1 MTQIQEN
8 ELSIADF
15 AAKFINNTN
24 KHIFLTGKAGSG
36 KTTFLKSVIKSTYK
50 NAAIV
55 APTGIAAIN
64 AGGVT
69 IHSMFQIPPSA
80 FVPELENDAGGQQ
93 LRISSFK
100 GLLEK
105 HRMVGNRRSVLQ
117 NLELL
122 IIDEVS
128 MLRAD
133 LLDAIDHVLKSVRRK
148 PFEPFGGVQ
157 VLFIGDLLQLPPVV
171 KEEEWNFLK
180 RFYSSIYFFDALVFR
195 ENVNKPIYL
204 ELDKIYRQ
212 QDQDF
217 ISLLNNFRTNSVNE
231 DDIKLLNNYYKPD
244 FKSSKKEKYIYLS
257 THNYQAD
264 KINQESLHELKE
276 KSFFFDAEV
285 KDDFAEYLFPVEQRM
300 ELKKG
305 AQVMFVKNDAEF
317 PKRYYNGKIATIS
330 NIDNDSI
337 EVLFEDN
344 NEPMILDKFT
354 WENITYKL
362 NETTNEIEERVI
374 GTFTQFPVKL
384 AWAITV
390 HKSQGLTFEKA
401 ILDLGNAFAPGQV
414 YVALSRLTSLKGLVL
429 TSKINY
435 SRLANDEKVLSYSD
449 NKINRDVLF
458 EILEN
463 EQFVYLQ
470 NYLIDC
476 FDFKELNIQ
485 FQKHLETYSD
495 TGKKS
500 VKNMNF
506 DFAVALKDKIA
517 ELKETGDK
525 FLAWIYNNFLNRIEL
540 AGKLNLK
547 VSGAKNYFEP
557 KIKQISELILKKIE
571 DLDSEKRTKE
581 YLEELY
587 KLENL
592 CFRKIQ
598 KIQKTKILV
607 DSAFSPISS
616 KVDLIEITTVNNER
630 TNLIKDLSWPE
641 MESNFNKSNF
651 VKSKKEKAVK
661 KEKIDTKKA
670 SYDLYLKSKS
680 IEEIASE
687 RSLAV
692 GTISKHLSHYVG
704 LGLIPLNKFVKK
716 DISNKIIKL
725 LKTDDHILS
734 KEIIEKFNGKIGYA
748 EVNFVR
754 AYFDNCNKEEI

>member
-1 MTQIQEN
+1 MTPTQGN

-15 AAKFINNTN
+15 ASKFINNTN

-69 IHSMFQIPPSA
+69 IHSFFQIPPSA
-80 FVPELENDAGGQQ
+80 FVPQKENDNNPQ

-100 GLLEK
+100 ELLEK

-122 IIDEVS
+122 IVDEVS

-133 LLDAIDHVLKSVRRK
+133 LLDAIDHILKSVRRR
-148 PFEPFGGVQ
+148 PLEPFGGVQ

-171 KEEEWNFLK
+171 KDDEWSFLK
-180 RFYSSIYFFDALVFR
+180 RYYSSIYFFDALVFK
-195 ENVNKPIYL
+195 ENSSKPIYL

-212 QDQDF
+212 HDQEF
-217 ISLLNNFRTNSVNE
+217 ISLLNNFRTNNISE
-231 DDIKLLNNYYKPD
+231 ADIKLLNNHYKPD
-244 FKSSKKEKYIYLS
+244 FKSTKNNKYIYLS

-264 KINQESLHELKE
+264 KINQESLNELKE

-285 KDDFAEYLFPVEQRM
+285 KDDFADYLFPVEPRM

-305 AQVMFVKNDAEF
+305 AQVMFVKNDPDF
-317 PKRYYNGKIATIS
+317 PKRYFNGKIATIS
-330 NIDNDSI
+330 NIEKDSI
-337 EVLFEDN
+337 EVMFEES
-344 NEPMILDKFT
+344 NEPMQLDKFT
-354 WENITYKL
+354 WENITYKH
-362 NETTNEIEERVI
+362 NDTTNEIEENVV
-374 GTFTQFPVKL
+374 GTFTQYPIKL

-435 SRLANDEKVLSYSD
+435 TRLANDEKVLSYAD
-449 NKINRDVLF
+449 NKINKQALV

-463 EQFVYLQ
+463 EQFVYIQ
-470 NYLIDC
+470 NYLLEC

-485 FQKHLETYSD
+485 FQRHLETYSD

-500 VKNMNF
+500 VKNLNF
-506 DFAVALKDKIA
+506 DFAVSLKDKISS
-517 ELKETGDK
+517 LKETSDK
-525 FLAWIYNNFLNRIEL
+525 FLSWIYNNFLNRIEL
-540 AGKLNLK
+540 ADKLSAK
-547 VSGAKNYFEP
+547 VIGAKNFFEP
-557 KIKQISELILKKIE
+557 KFKELSDLLQKKIAE
-571 DLDSEKRTKE
+571 LDNEKRTKE

-587 KLENL
+587 KLDTL

-598 KIQKTKILV
+598 KIQKSKILV
-607 DSAFSPISS
+607 ESAFSPIEI
-616 KVDLIEITTVNNER
+616 KVNLEEIKIVNAER
-630 TNLIKDLSWPE
+630 TNQLKDTNYSEPE
-641 MESNFNKSNF
+641 TNAKNFKYSKS
-651 VKSKKEKAVK
+651 SKEKAPK
-661 KEKIDTKKA
+661 KEKIDTKKV
-670 SYDLYLKSKS
+670 SYELYLKKKS
-680 IEEIASE
+680 IEEIAAE
-687 RSLAV
+687 RNLAV
-692 GTISKHLSHYVG
+692 GTISNHLSHYVG

-725 LKTDDHILS
+725 LKSDSNILS
-734 KEIIEKFNGKIGYA
+734 KEIIEKFGGKIGYT

-754 AYFDNCNKEEI
+754 AYFDNCNKEVV

>member
-1 MTQIQEN
+1 MTQTQGN

-15 AAKFINNTN
+15 ASKFINNTN

-36 KTTFLKSVIKSTYK
+36 KTTFLKTVIKSTYK

-69 IHSMFQIPPSA
+69 IHSFFQIPPSA
-80 FVPELENDAGGQQ
+80 FVPQKENESNPQ

-100 GLLEK
+100 ELLEK

-133 LLDAIDHVLKSVRRK
+133 LLDAIDHILKSVRRK
-148 PFEPFGGVQ
+148 PLEAFGGVQ

-171 KEEEWNFLK
+171 KDDEWSFLK
-180 RFYSSIYFFDALVFR
+180 RFYSSIYFFDALVFK
-195 ENVNKPIYL
+195 ENSSKPIYL

-212 QDQDF
+212 HDQEF
-217 ISLLNNFRTNSVNE
+217 ISLLNNFRTNNINE
-231 DDIKLLNNYYKPD
+231 DDIKLLNDHYKPD
-244 FKSSKKEKYIYLS
+244 FKSTKNNKYIYLS

-264 KINQESLHELKE
+264 KINQESLDELRE

-285 KDDFAEYLFPVEQRM
+285 KDDFADYLFPVEPRM

-305 AQVMFVKNDAEF
+305 AQVMFVKNDPDF
-317 PKRYYNGKIATIS
+317 PKRYFNGKIATIS
-330 NIDNDSI
+330 KIEKDSI
-337 EVLFEDN
+337 EVMFEES
-344 NEPMILDKFT
+344 NEPMQLDKFT
-354 WENITYKL
+354 WENITYKH
-362 NETTNEIEERVI
+362 NDTTNEIEENVV
-374 GTFTQFPVKL
+374 GTFTQYPIKL

-414 YVALSRLTSLKGLVL
+414 YVALSRLTTLKGLVL

-435 SRLANDEKVLSYSD
+435 TRLANDEKVLSYAD
-449 NKINRDVLF
+449 NKINKQALV

-463 EQFVYLQ
+463 EQFVYIQ
-470 NYLIDC
+470 NYLLEC

-485 FQKHLETYSD
+485 FQRHLETYSD

-500 VKNMNF
+500 VKNLNF
-506 DFAVALKDKIA
+506 DFAVALKDKISTI
-517 ELKETGDK
+517 KETSDK
-525 FLAWIYNNFLNRIEL
+525 FLSWINNNFLNRIEL
-540 AGKLNLK
+540 ADKLSTK
-547 VSGAKNYFEP
+547 VIGAKNFFEP
-557 KIKQISELILKKIE
+557 KFKELSDVLQKKISEL
-571 DLDSEKRTKE
+571 DNEKRTKE

-587 KLENL
+587 KLDTL

-598 KIQKTKILV
+598 KIQKSKILV
-607 DSAFSPISS
+607 ESAFNP
-616 KVDLIEITTVNNER
+616 IEIKVNLEEIKTVNAER
-630 TNLIKDLSWPE
+630 TNQLKDANYSELE
-641 MESNFNKSNF
+641 TNAKNFKYSKS
-651 VKSKKEKAVK
+651 SKEKAPK
-661 KEKIDTKKA
+661 KEKIDTKKV
-670 SYDLYLKSKS
+670 SYELFLKKKS
-680 IEEIASE
+680 IEEIAAE
-687 RSLAV
+687 RNLAV
-692 GTISKHLSHYVG
+692 GTISNHLSHYVG

-725 LKTDDHILS
+725 LKSDTQLLS

-754 AYFDNCNKEEI
+754 AYFDNCNKEVV

>member
-1 MTQIQEN
+1 MTQTQGN

-15 AAKFINNTN
+15 ASKFINNTN

-36 KTTFLKSVIKSTYK
+36 KTTFLKTVIKSTYK

-69 IHSMFQIPPSA
+69 IHSFFQIPPSA
-80 FVPELENDAGGQQ
+80 FVPHKENESNPQ

-100 GLLEK
+100 ELLEK

-133 LLDAIDHVLKSVRRK
+133 LLDAIDHILKSVRRK
-148 PFEPFGGVQ
+148 PLEAFGGVQ

-171 KEEEWNFLK
+171 KDDEWSFLK
-180 RFYSSIYFFDALVFR
+180 RFYSSIYFFDALVFK
-195 ENVNKPIYL
+195 ENSSKPIYL

-212 QDQDF
+212 HDQEF
-217 ISLLNNFRTNSVNE
+217 ISLLNNFRTNNINE
-231 DDIKLLNNYYKPD
+231 DDIKLLNDHYKPD
-244 FKSSKKEKYIYLS
+244 FKSTKNNKYIYLS

-264 KINQESLHELKE
+264 KINQESLSELKE

-285 KDDFAEYLFPVEQRM
+285 KDDFADYLFPVEPKM

-305 AQVMFVKNDAEF
+305 AQVMFVKNDPDF
-317 PKRYYNGKIATIS
+317 PKRYFNGKIATIS
-330 NIDNDSI
+330 NIEKDSI
-337 EVLFEDN
+337 EVMFEES
-344 NEPMILDKFT
+344 NEPMQLDKFT
-354 WENITYKL
+354 WENITYKH
-362 NETTNEIEERVI
+362 NDTTNEIEENVV
-374 GTFTQFPVKL
+374 GTFTQYPIKL

-435 SRLANDEKVLSYSD
+435 TRLANDEKVLNYAD
-449 NKINRDVLF
+449 NKINKQDLV

-463 EQFVYLQ
+463 EQFVYIQ
-470 NYLIDC
+470 NYLLEC

-485 FQKHLETYSD
+485 FQRHLETYSD

-500 VKNMNF
+500 VKNLNF
-506 DFAVALKDKIA
+506 DFAVSLKDKIST
-517 ELKETGDK
+517 LKETSDK
-525 FLAWIYNNFLNRIEL
+525 FLSWINNNFLNRIEL
-540 AGKLNLK
+540 ADKLSTK
-547 VSGAKNYFEP
+547 VIGAKNFFEP
-557 KIKQISELILKKIE
+557 KFKELSDVLQKKIAE
-571 DLDSEKRTKE
+571 LDNEKRTKE

-587 KLENL
+587 KLDTL

-598 KIQKTKILV
+598 KIQKSKILV
-607 DSAFSPISS
+607 ESAFNP
-616 KVDLIEITTVNNER
+616 IEIKVNLEEIKIVNAER
-630 TNLIKDLSWPE
+630 TNQLKDANYSEPDTN
-641 MESNFNKSNF
+641 SKNFKYSKSP
-651 VKSKKEKAVK
+651 KEKAPK
-661 KEKIDTKKA
+661 KEKIDTKKV
-670 SYDLYLKSKS
+670 SYELYLKKKS
-680 IEEIASE
+680 IEEIAAE
-687 RSLAV
+687 RNLAV
-692 GTISKHLSHYVG
+692 GTISNHLSHYVG

-725 LKTDDHILS
+725 LKSDTQLLS

-754 AYFDNCNKEEI
+754 AYFDNCNKEVV

>member
-1 MTQIQEN
+1 MTPTQGN

-15 AAKFINNTN
+15 ASKFINNTN

-36 KTTFLKSVIKSTYK
+36 KTTFLKTVIKNTYK

-69 IHSMFQIPPSA
+69 IHSFFQIPPSA
-80 FVPELENDAGGQQ
+80 FVPQKENENNPQ

-100 GLLEK
+100 ELLEK

-133 LLDAIDHVLKSVRRK
+133 LLDAIDHILKSVRRK
-148 PFEPFGGVQ
+148 PLEAFGGVQ

-171 KEEEWNFLK
+171 KDDEWSFLK
-180 RFYSSIYFFDALVFR
+180 SFYSSIYFFDALVFK
-195 ENVNKPIYL
+195 ENSSKPIYL

-212 QDQDF
+212 HDQEF
-217 ISLLNNFRTNSVNE
+217 ISLLNNFRTNNINE
-231 DDIKLLNNYYKPD
+231 SDIKLLNNHYKPD
-244 FKSSKKEKYIYLS
+244 FKSTKNNKYIYLS

-264 KINQESLHELKE
+264 KINQESLNELKE

-285 KDDFAEYLFPVEQRM
+285 KDDFADYLFPVEPKM

-305 AQVMFVKNDAEF
+305 AQVMFVKNDPDF
-317 PKRYYNGKIATIS
+317 PKRYFNGKIATIS
-330 NIDNDSI
+330 NIEKDSI
-337 EVLFEDN
+337 EVMFEES
-344 NEPMILDKFT
+344 NEPMQLDKFT
-354 WENITYKL
+354 WENITYKH
-362 NETTNEIEERVI
+362 NDTTNEIEENVV
-374 GTFTQFPVKL
+374 GTFTQYPIKL

-435 SRLANDEKVLSYSD
+435 TRLANDEKVLSYAD
-449 NKINRDVLF
+449 NKINKQALV

-463 EQFVYLQ
+463 EQFVYIQ
-470 NYLIDC
+470 NYLLEC

-485 FQKHLETYSD
+485 FQRHLETYSD

-500 VKNMNF
+500 VKNLNF
-506 DFAVALKDKIA
+506 DFAVSLKDKIST
-517 ELKETGDK
+517 LKETSDK
-525 FLAWIYNNFLNRIEL
+525 FLSWINNNFLNRIEL
-540 AGKLNLK
+540 ADKLSAK
-547 VSGAKNYFEP
+547 VIGAKNFFEP
-557 KIKQISELILKKIE
+557 KFKELSDLLQKKIAE
-571 DLDSEKRTKE
+571 LDNEKRTKE

-587 KLENL
+587 KLDTL

-598 KIQKTKILV
+598 KIQKSKILV
-607 DSAFSPISS
+607 ESAFSPLEI
-616 KVDLIEITTVNNER
+616 KVNLEEIKVVNAER
-630 TNLIKDLSWPE
+630 TNQLKDANYSELE
-641 MESNFNKSNF
+641 TNARNFKY
-651 VKSKKEKAVK
+651 SKASKEKAPK
-661 KEKIDTKKA
+661 KEKIDTKKV
-670 SYDLYLKSKS
+670 SYELYLKKKS
-680 IEEIASE
+680 IEEIAAE
-687 RSLAV
+687 RNLAV
-692 GTISKHLSHYVG
+692 GTISNHLSHYVG

-725 LKTDDHILS
+725 LKSDTKILS
-734 KEIIEKFNGKIGYA
+734 KEIIEKFGGKIGYT

-754 AYFDNCNKEEI
+754 AYFDNCNKEVV

>member
-1 MTQIQEN
+1 MTQTQGN

-15 AAKFINNTN
+15 ASKFINNTN

-36 KTTFLKSVIKSTYK
+36 KTTFLKTVIKSTYK

-69 IHSMFQIPPSA
+69 IHSFFQIPPSA
-80 FVPELENDAGGQQ
+80 FVPHKENESNPQ

-100 GLLEK
+100 ELLEK

-133 LLDAIDHVLKSVRRK
+133 LLDAIDNILKSVRRK
-148 PFEPFGGVQ
+148 PLEAFGGVQ

-171 KEEEWNFLK
+171 KDDEWSFLK
-180 RFYSSIYFFDALVFR
+180 RFYSSIYFFDALVFK
-195 ENVNKPIYL
+195 ENSSKPIYL

-212 QDQDF
+212 HDQEF
-217 ISLLNNFRTNSVNE
+217 ISLLNNFRTNNINE
-231 DDIKLLNNYYKPD
+231 DDIKLLNDHYKPD
-244 FKSSKKEKYIYLS
+244 FKSTKNNKYIYLS

-264 KINQESLHELKE
+264 KINQESLSELKE

-285 KDDFAEYLFPVEQRM
+285 KDDFADYLFPVEPKM

-305 AQVMFVKNDAEF
+305 AQVMFVKNDPDF
-317 PKRYYNGKIATIS
+317 PKRYFNGKIATIS
-330 NIDNDSI
+330 NIEKDSI
-337 EVLFEDN
+337 EVMFEES
-344 NEPMILDKFT
+344 NEPMQLDKFT
-354 WENITYKL
+354 WENITYKH
-362 NETTNEIEERVI
+362 NDTTNEIEENVV
-374 GTFTQFPVKL
+374 GTFTQYPIKL

-435 SRLANDEKVLSYSD
+435 TRLANDEKVLNYAD
-449 NKINRDVLF
+449 NKINKQDLV

-463 EQFVYLQ
+463 EQFVYIQ
-470 NYLIDC
+470 NYLLEC

-485 FQKHLETYSD
+485 FQRHLETYSD

-500 VKNMNF
+500 VKNLNF
-506 DFAVALKDKIA
+506 DFAVSLKDKISS
-517 ELKETGDK
+517 LKETSDK
-525 FLAWIYNNFLNRIEL
+525 FLSWIYNNFLNRIEL
-540 AGKLNLK
+540 ADKLSTK
-547 VSGAKNYFEP
+547 VIGAKNFFEP
-557 KIKQISELILKKIE
+557 KFKELSDVLQKKIAE
-571 DLDSEKRTKE
+571 LDNEKRTKE

-587 KLENL
+587 KLDTL

-598 KIQKTKILV
+598 KIQKSKILV
-607 DSAFSPISS
+607 ESAFNP
-616 KVDLIEITTVNNER
+616 IEIKVNLEEIKIVNAER
-630 TNLIKDLSWPE
+630 TNQLKDAIYSELE
-641 MESNFNKSNF
+641 TNDKNFKYSKS
-651 VKSKKEKAVK
+651 SKEKAPK
-661 KEKIDTKKA
+661 KEKIDTKKV
-670 SYDLYLKSKS
+670 SYELYLKKKS
-680 IEEIASE
+680 IEEIAAE
-687 RSLAV
+687 RNLAV
-692 GTISKHLSHYVG
+692 GTISNHLSHYVG

-725 LKTDDHILS
+725 LKSDTQLLS

-754 AYFDNCNKEEI
+754 AYFDNCNKEVV

>member
-1 MTQIQEN
+1 MTQTQGN

-15 AAKFINNTN
+15 ASKFINNTN

-36 KTTFLKSVIKSTYK
+36 KTTFLKTVIKSTYK

-69 IHSMFQIPPSA
+69 IHSFFQIPPSA
-80 FVPELENDAGGQQ
+80 FVPQKENENNPQ

-100 GLLEK
+100 ELLEK

-133 LLDAIDHVLKSVRRK
+133 LLDAIDHILKSVRRK
-148 PFEPFGGVQ
+148 PLEAFGGVQ

-171 KEEEWNFLK
+171 KDDEWSFLK
-180 RFYSSIYFFDALVFR
+180 RFYSSIYFFDALVFK
-195 ENVNKPIYL
+195 ENSSKPIYL

-212 QDQDF
+212 HDQEF
-217 ISLLNNFRTNSVNE
+217 ISLLNNFRTNNINE
-231 DDIKLLNNYYKPD
+231 DDIKLLNDHYKPD
-244 FKSSKKEKYIYLS
+244 FKSTKNNKYIYLS

-264 KINQESLHELKE
+264 KINQESLDELRE

-285 KDDFAEYLFPVEQRM
+285 KDDFADYLFPVEPRM

-305 AQVMFVKNDAEF
+305 AQVMFVKNDPDF
-317 PKRYYNGKIATIS
+317 PKRYFNGKIATIS
-330 NIDNDSI
+330 KIEKDSI
-337 EVLFEDN
+337 EVMFEES
-344 NEPMILDKFT
+344 NEPMQLDKFT
-354 WENITYKL
+354 WENITYKH
-362 NETTNEIEERVI
+362 NDTTNEIEEKVV
-374 GTFTQFPVKL
+374 GTFTQYPIKL

-435 SRLANDEKVLSYSD
+435 TRLANDEKVLSYAD
-449 NKINRDVLF
+449 NKINKQALV

-463 EQFVYLQ
+463 EQFVYIQ
-470 NYLIDC
+470 NYLLEC

-485 FQKHLETYSD
+485 FQRHLETYSD

-500 VKNMNF
+500 VKNLNF
-506 DFAVALKDKIA
+506 DFAVSLKDKISR
-517 ELKETGDK
+517 LKETSDK
-525 FLAWIYNNFLNRIEL
+525 FLSWINNNFLNRIEL
-540 AGKLNLK
+540 ADKLSTK
-547 VSGAKNYFEP
+547 VIGAKNFFEP
-557 KIKQISELILKKIE
+557 KFKELSDVLQKKIAG
-571 DLDSEKRTKE
+571 LDNEKRTIE

-587 KLENL
+587 KLDTL

-598 KIQKTKILV
+598 KIQKSKILV
-607 DSAFSPISS
+607 ESAFNP
-616 KVDLIEITTVNNER
+616 IEIKVNLEEIKIVNAER
-630 TNLIKDLSWPE
+630 TNQLKDANYSEPDTN
-641 MESNFNKSNF
+641 SKSF
-651 VKSKKEKAVK
+651 KYSKSPKEKAPK
-661 KEKIDTKKA
+661 KEKIDTKKV
-670 SYDLYLKSKS
+670 SYELYLKKKS
-680 IEEIASE
+680 VEEIAAE
-687 RSLAV
+687 RNLAV
-692 GTISKHLSHYVG
+692 GTISNHLSHYVG

-725 LKTDDHILS
+725 LKSDTQLLS

-754 AYFDNCNKEEI
+754 AYFDNCNKEVV

>member
-1 MTQIQEN
+1 MTPTQGN

-15 AAKFINNTN
+15 ASKFINNTN

-69 IHSMFQIPPSA
+69 IHSFFQIPPSA
-80 FVPELENDAGGQQ
+80 FVPQKENDNNPQ

-100 GLLEK
+100 ELLEK

-122 IIDEVS
+122 IVDEVS

-133 LLDAIDHVLKSVRRK
+133 LLDAIDHILKSVRRK
-148 PFEPFGGVQ
+148 PFEAFGGVQ

-171 KEEEWNFLK
+171 KDDEWSFLK
-180 RFYSSIYFFDALVFR
+180 RYYSSIYFFDALVFK
-195 ENVNKPIYL
+195 ENSSKPIYL

-212 QDQDF
+212 HDQEF
-217 ISLLNNFRTNSVNE
+217 ISLLNNFRTNNISE
-231 DDIKLLNNYYKPD
+231 ADIKLLNNHYKPD
-244 FKSSKKEKYIYLS
+244 FKSTKNNKYIYLS

-264 KINQESLHELKE
+264 KINQESLNELKE

-285 KDDFAEYLFPVEQRM
+285 KDDFADYLFPVEPRM

-305 AQVMFVKNDAEF
+305 AQVMFVKNDPDF
-317 PKRYYNGKIATIS
+317 PKRYFNGKIATIS
-330 NIDNDSI
+330 NIEKDSI
-337 EVLFEDN
+337 EVMFEES
-344 NEPMILDKFT
+344 NEPMQLDKFT
-354 WENITYKL
+354 WENITYKH
-362 NETTNEIEERVI
+362 NDTTNEIEENVV
-374 GTFTQFPVKL
+374 GTFTQYPIKL

-435 SRLANDEKVLSYSD
+435 TRLANDEKVLSYAD
-449 NKINRDVLF
+449 NKINKQALV

-463 EQFVYLQ
+463 EQFVYIQ
-470 NYLIDC
+470 NYLLEC

-485 FQKHLETYSD
+485 FQRHLETYSD

-500 VKNMNF
+500 VKNLNF
-506 DFAVALKDKIA
+506 DFAVSLKDKISS
-517 ELKETGDK
+517 LKETSDK
-525 FLAWIYNNFLNRIEL
+525 FLSWIYNNFLNRIEL
-540 AGKLNLK
+540 ADKLSAK
-547 VSGAKNYFEP
+547 VIGAKNFFEP
-557 KIKQISELILKKIE
+557 KFKELSDLLQKKIAE
-571 DLDSEKRTKE
+571 LDNEKRTKE

-587 KLENL
+587 KLDTL

-598 KIQKTKILV
+598 KIQKSKILV
-607 DSAFSPISS
+607 ESAFSPIEI
-616 KVDLIEITTVNNER
+616 KVNLEEIKIVNAER
-630 TNLIKDLSWPE
+630 TNQLKDTNYSEPE
-641 MESNFNKSNF
+641 TNAKNFKYSKS
-651 VKSKKEKAVK
+651 SKEKPPK
-661 KEKIDTKKA
+661 KEKIDTKKV
-670 SYDLYLKSKS
+670 SYELYLKKKS
-680 IEEIASE
+680 IEEIAAE
-687 RSLAV
+687 RNLAV
-692 GTISKHLSHYVG
+692 GTISNHLSHYVG

-725 LKTDDHILS
+725 LKSDSNILS
-734 KEIIEKFNGKIGYA
+734 KEIIEKFGGKIGYT

-754 AYFDNCNKEEI
+754 AYFDNCNKEVV

>member
-1 MTQIQEN
+1 MTQTQGN

-15 AAKFINNTN
+15 ASKFINNTN

-36 KTTFLKSVIKSTYK
+36 KTTFLKTVIKSTYK

-69 IHSMFQIPPSA
+69 IHSFFQIPPSA
-80 FVPELENDAGGQQ
+80 FVPHKENESNPQ

-100 GLLEK
+100 ELLEK

-133 LLDAIDHVLKSVRRK
+133 LLDAIDHILKSVRRK
-148 PFEPFGGVQ
+148 PLEAFGGVQ

-171 KEEEWNFLK
+171 KDDEWSFLK
-180 RFYSSIYFFDALVFR
+180 RFYSSIYFFDALVFN
-195 ENVNKPIYL
+195 ENSSKPIYL

-212 QDQDF
+212 HDQEF
-217 ISLLNNFRTNSVNE
+217 ISLLNNFRTNNINE
-231 DDIKLLNNYYKPD
+231 DDIKLLNDHYKPD
-244 FKSSKKEKYIYLS
+244 FKSTKNNKYIYLS

-264 KINQESLHELKE
+264 KINQESLDELRE

-285 KDDFAEYLFPVEQRM
+285 KDDFADYLFPVEPRM

-305 AQVMFVKNDAEF
+305 AQVMFVKNDPDF
-317 PKRYYNGKIATIS
+317 PKRYFNGKIATIS
-330 NIDNDSI
+330 KIEKDSI
-337 EVLFEDN
+337 EVMFEES
-344 NEPMILDKFT
+344 NEPMQLDKFT
-354 WENITYKL
+354 WENITYKH
-362 NETTNEIEERVI
+362 NDTTNEIDENVV
-374 GTFTQFPVKL
+374 GTFTQYPIKL

-435 SRLANDEKVLSYSD
+435 TRLANDEKVLSYAD
-449 NKINRDVLF
+449 NKINKQALV

-463 EQFVYLQ
+463 EQFVYIQ
-470 NYLIDC
+470 NYLLEC

-485 FQKHLETYSD
+485 FQRHLETYSD

-500 VKNMNF
+500 VKNLNF
-506 DFAVALKDKIA
+506 DFAVSLKDKISI
-517 ELKETGDK
+517 LKETSDK
-525 FLAWIYNNFLNRIEL
+525 FLSWINNNFLNRIEL
-540 AGKLNLK
+540 ADKLSTK
-547 VSGAKNYFEP
+547 VIGAKNFFEP
-557 KIKQISELILKKIE
+557 KFKELSDVLQKKIAE
-571 DLDSEKRTKE
+571 LDSEKRTKE

-587 KLENL
+587 KLDTL

-598 KIQKTKILV
+598 KIQKSKILV
-607 DSAFSPISS
+607 ESAFNP
-616 KVDLIEITTVNNER
+616 IEIKVNLEEIKTVNAER
-630 TNLIKDLSWPE
+630 ANQLKDANYSEPDTNSK
-641 MESNFNKSNF
+641 NFKYSKSP
-651 VKSKKEKAVK
+651 KEKAPK
-661 KEKIDTKKA
+661 KEKIDTKKV
-670 SYDLYLKSKS
+670 SYELYLKKKS
-680 IEEIASE
+680 IEEIAAE
-687 RSLAV
+687 RNLAV
-692 GTISKHLSHYVG
+692 GTISNHLSHYVG

-725 LKTDDHILS
+725 LKSDTQLLS

-754 AYFDNCNKEEI
+754 AYFDNCNKEVV

>member
-1 MTQIQEN
+1 MTPTQGN

-15 AAKFINNTN
+15 ASKFINNTN

-55 APTGIAAIN
+55 APTGIAEIN

-69 IHSMFQIPPSA
+69 IHSFFQIPPSA
-80 FVPELENDAGGQQ
+80 FVPQKENDNNPQ

-100 GLLEK
+100 ELLEK

-122 IIDEVS
+122 IVDEVS

-133 LLDAIDHVLKSVRRK
+133 LLDAIDHILKSVRRK
-148 PFEPFGGVQ
+148 PFEAFGGVQ

-171 KEEEWNFLK
+171 KDDEWSFLK
-180 RFYSSIYFFDALVFR
+180 RYYSSIYFFDALVFK
-195 ENVNKPIYL
+195 ENSSKPIYL

-212 QDQDF
+212 HDQEF
-217 ISLLNNFRTNSVNE
+217 ISLLNNFRTNNISE
-231 DDIKLLNNYYKPD
+231 ADIKLLNNHYKPD
-244 FKSSKKEKYIYLS
+244 FKSTKNNKYIYLS

-264 KINQESLHELKE
+264 KINQESLNELKE

-285 KDDFAEYLFPVEQRM
+285 KDDFADYLFPVEPRM

-305 AQVMFVKNDAEF
+305 AQVMFVKNDPDF
-317 PKRYYNGKIATIS
+317 PKRYFNGKIATIS
-330 NIDNDSI
+330 NIEKDSI
-337 EVLFEDN
+337 EVMFEES
-344 NEPMILDKFT
+344 NEPMQLDKFT
-354 WENITYKL
+354 WENITYKH
-362 NETTNEIEERVI
+362 NDTTNEIEENVV
-374 GTFTQFPVKL
+374 GTFTQYPIKL

-435 SRLANDEKVLSYSD
+435 TRLANDEKVLSYAD
-449 NKINRDVLF
+449 NKINKQALV

-463 EQFVYLQ
+463 EQFVYIQ
-470 NYLIDC
+470 NYLLEC

-485 FQKHLETYSD
+485 FQRHLETYSD

-500 VKNMNF
+500 VKNLNF
-506 DFAVALKDKIA
+506 DFAVSLKDKISS
-517 ELKETGDK
+517 LKETSDK
-525 FLAWIYNNFLNRIEL
+525 FLSWIYNNFLNRIEL
-540 AGKLNLK
+540 ADKLSAK
-547 VSGAKNYFEP
+547 VIGAKNFFEP
-557 KIKQISELILKKIE
+557 KFKELSDLLQKKIAE
-571 DLDSEKRTKE
+571 LDNEKRTKE

-587 KLENL
+587 KLDTL

-598 KIQKTKILV
+598 KIQKSKILV
-607 DSAFSPISS
+607 ESAFSPIEI
-616 KVDLIEITTVNNER
+616 KVNLEEIKIVNAER
-630 TNLIKDLSWPE
+630 TNQLKDTNYSKPE
-641 MESNFNKSNF
+641 TNAKNFKYSKS
-651 VKSKKEKAVK
+651 SKEKAPK
-661 KEKIDTKKA
+661 KEKIDTKKV
-670 SYDLYLKSKS
+670 SYELYLKKKS
-680 IEEIASE
+680 IEEIAAE
-687 RSLAV
+687 RNLAV
-692 GTISKHLSHYVG
+692 GTISNHLSHYVG

-725 LKTDDHILS
+725 LKSDSNILS
-734 KEIIEKFNGKIGYA
+734 KEIIEKFGGKIGYT

-754 AYFDNCNKEEI
+754 AYFDNCNKEVV

>member
-1 MTQIQEN
+1 MTQTQGN

-15 AAKFINNTN
+15 ASKFINNTN

-36 KTTFLKSVIKSTYK
+36 KTTFLKTVIKSTYK

-69 IHSMFQIPPSA
+69 IHSFFQIPPSA
-80 FVPELENDAGGQQ
+80 FVPHKENESNPQ

-100 GLLEK
+100 ELLEK

-133 LLDAIDHVLKSVRRK
+133 LLDAIDHILKSVRRK
-148 PFEPFGGVQ
+148 PLEAFGGVQ

-171 KEEEWNFLK
+171 KDDEWSFLK
-180 RFYSSIYFFDALVFR
+180 RFYSSIYFFDALVFK
-195 ENVNKPIYL
+195 ENSSKPIYL

-212 QDQDF
+212 HDQEF
-217 ISLLNNFRTNSVNE
+217 ISLLNNFRTNNINE
-231 DDIKLLNNYYKPD
+231 DDIKLLNDHYKPD
-244 FKSSKKEKYIYLS
+244 FKSTKNNKYIYLS

-264 KINQESLHELKE
+264 KINQESLSELKE

-285 KDDFAEYLFPVEQRM
+285 KDDFADYLFPVEPKM

-305 AQVMFVKNDAEF
+305 AQVMFVKNDPDF
-317 PKRYYNGKIATIS
+317 PKRYFNGKIATIS
-330 NIDNDSI
+330 NIEKDSI
-337 EVLFEDN
+337 EVMFEES
-344 NEPMILDKFT
+344 NEPMQLDKFT
-354 WENITYKL
+354 WENITYKH
-362 NETTNEIEERVI
+362 NDTTNEIEENVV
-374 GTFTQFPVKL
+374 GTFTQYPIKL

-435 SRLANDEKVLSYSD
+435 TRLANDEKVLNYAD
-449 NKINRDVLF
+449 NKINKQDLV

-463 EQFVYLQ
+463 EQFVYIQ
-470 NYLIDC
+470 NYLLEC

-485 FQKHLETYSD
+485 FQRHLETYSD

-500 VKNMNF
+500 VKNLNF
-506 DFAVALKDKIA
+506 DFAVSLKDKISS
-517 ELKETGDK
+517 LKETSDK
-525 FLAWIYNNFLNRIEL
+525 FLSWIYNNFLNRIEL
-540 AGKLNLK
+540 ADKLSTK
-547 VSGAKNYFEP
+547 VIGAKNFFEP
-557 KIKQISELILKKIE
+557 KFKELSDVLQKKIAE
-571 DLDSEKRTKE
+571 LDNEKRTKE

-587 KLENL
+587 KLDTL

-598 KIQKTKILV
+598 KIQKSKILV
-607 DSAFSPISS
+607 ESAFNP
-616 KVDLIEITTVNNER
+616 IEIKVNLEEIKIVNAER
-630 TNLIKDLSWPE
+630 TNQLKDAIYSELE
-641 MESNFNKSNF
+641 TNDKNFKYSKS
-651 VKSKKEKAVK
+651 SKEKAPK
-661 KEKIDTKKA
+661 KEKIDTKKV
-670 SYDLYLKSKS
+670 SYELYLKKKS
-680 IEEIASE
+680 IKEIAAE
-687 RSLAV
+687 RNLAV
-692 GTISKHLSHYVG
+692 GTISNHLSHYVG

-725 LKTDDHILS
+725 LKSDTQLLS

-754 AYFDNCNKEEI
+754 AYFDNCNKEVV

>member
-1 MTQIQEN
+1 MTQTQGN

-15 AAKFINNTN
+15 ASKFINNTN

-36 KTTFLKSVIKSTYK
+36 KTTFLKTVIKSTYK

-69 IHSMFQIPPSA
+69 IHSFFQIPPSA
-80 FVPELENDAGGQQ
+80 FVPQKENNNNPQ

-100 GLLEK
+100 ELLEK

-133 LLDAIDHVLKSVRRK
+133 LLDAIDHILKSVRRK
-148 PFEPFGGVQ
+148 PLEAFGGVQ

-171 KEEEWNFLK
+171 KDDEWSFLK
-180 RFYSSIYFFDALVFR
+180 RFYSSIYFFDALVFK
-195 ENVNKPIYL
+195 ENSSKPIYL

-212 QDQDF
+212 HDQEF
-217 ISLLNNFRTNSVNE
+217 ISLLNNFRTNNINE
-231 DDIKLLNNYYKPD
+231 DDIKLLNDHYKPD
-244 FKSSKKEKYIYLS
+244 FKSTKNNKYIYLS

-264 KINQESLHELKE
+264 KINQESLSELKE

-285 KDDFAEYLFPVEQRM
+285 KDDFADYLFPVEPKM

-305 AQVMFVKNDAEF
+305 AQVMFVKNDPDF
-317 PKRYYNGKIATIS
+317 PKRYFNGKIATIS
-330 NIDNDSI
+330 NIEKDSI
-337 EVLFEDN
+337 EVMFEES
-344 NEPMILDKFT
+344 NEPMQLDKFT
-354 WENITYKL
+354 WENITYKH
-362 NETTNEIEERVI
+362 NDTTNEIEENVV
-374 GTFTQFPVKL
+374 GTFTQYPIKL

-435 SRLANDEKVLSYSD
+435 TRLANDEKVLNYAD
-449 NKINRDVLF
+449 NKINKQDLV

-463 EQFVYLQ
+463 EQFVYIQ
-470 NYLIDC
+470 NYLLEC

-485 FQKHLETYSD
+485 FQRHLETYSD

-500 VKNMNF
+500 VKNLNF
-506 DFAVALKDKIA
+506 DFAVSLKDKISS
-517 ELKETGDK
+517 LKETSDK
-525 FLAWIYNNFLNRIEL
+525 FLSWIYNNFLNRIEL
-540 AGKLNLK
+540 ADKLSTK
-547 VSGAKNYFEP
+547 VIGAKNFFEP
-557 KIKQISELILKKIE
+557 KFKELSDVLQKKISEL
-571 DLDSEKRTKE
+571 DNEKRTKE

-587 KLENL
+587 KLDTL

-598 KIQKTKILV
+598 KIQKSKILV
-607 DSAFSPISS
+607 ESAFNP
-616 KVDLIEITTVNNER
+616 IEIKVNLEEIKTVNAER
-630 TNLIKDLSWPE
+630 TNQLKDANYSEPDTN
-641 MESNFNKSNF
+641 SKNFKYSKSP
-651 VKSKKEKAVK
+651 KEKAPK
-661 KEKIDTKKA
+661 KEKIDTKKV
-670 SYDLYLKSKS
+670 SYELYLKKKS
-680 IEEIASE
+680 LEEIAAE
-687 RSLAV
+687 RNLAV
-692 GTISKHLSHYVG
+692 GTISNHLSHYVG

-725 LKTDDHILS
+725 LKSDTQLLS

-754 AYFDNCNKEEI
+754 AYFDNCNKEVV

>member
-1 MTQIQEN
+1 MTQTQGN

-15 AAKFINNTN
+15 ASKFINNTN

-36 KTTFLKSVIKSTYK
+36 KTTFLKTVIKSTYK

-69 IHSMFQIPPSA
+69 IHSFFQIPPSA
-80 FVPELENDAGGQQ
+80 FVPQKENESNPQ

-100 GLLEK
+100 ELLEK

-133 LLDAIDHVLKSVRRK
+133 LLDAIDHILKSVRRK
-148 PFEPFGGVQ
+148 PLEAFGGVQ

-171 KEEEWNFLK
+171 KDDEWSFLK
-180 RFYSSIYFFDALVFR
+180 RFYSSIYFFDALVFK
-195 ENVNKPIYL
+195 ENSSKPIYL

-212 QDQDF
+212 HDQEF
-217 ISLLNNFRTNSVNE
+217 ISLLNNFRTNNINE
-231 DDIKLLNNYYKPD
+231 DDIKLLNDHYKPD
-244 FKSSKKEKYIYLS
+244 FKSTKNNKYIYLS

-264 KINQESLHELKE
+264 KINQESLDELRE

-285 KDDFAEYLFPVEQRM
+285 KDDFADYLFPVEPRM

-305 AQVMFVKNDAEF
+305 AQVMFVKNDPDF
-317 PKRYYNGKIATIS
+317 PKRYFNGKIATIS
-330 NIDNDSI
+330 KIEKDSI
-337 EVLFEDN
+337 EVMFEES
-344 NEPMILDKFT
+344 NEPMQLDKFT
-354 WENITYKL
+354 WENITYKH
-362 NETTNEIEERVI
+362 NDTTNEIEENVV
-374 GTFTQFPVKL
+374 GTFTQYPIKL

-414 YVALSRLTSLKGLVL
+414 YVALSRLTTLKGLVL

-435 SRLANDEKVLSYSD
+435 TRLANDEKVLSYAD
-449 NKINRDVLF
+449 NKINKQALV

-463 EQFVYLQ
+463 EQFVYIQ
-470 NYLIDC
+470 NYLLEC

-485 FQKHLETYSD
+485 FQRHLETYSD

-500 VKNMNF
+500 VKNLNF
-506 DFAVALKDKIA
+506 DFAVALKDKISTI
-517 ELKETGDK
+517 KETSDK
-525 FLAWIYNNFLNRIEL
+525 FLSWINNNFLNRIEL
-540 AGKLNLK
+540 ADKLSTK
-547 VSGAKNYFEP
+547 VIGAKNFFEP
-557 KIKQISELILKKIE
+557 KFKELSDVLQKKISEL
-571 DLDSEKRTKE
+571 DNEKRTKE

-587 KLENL
+587 KLDTL

-598 KIQKTKILV
+598 KIQKSKILV
-607 DSAFSPISS
+607 ESAFNP
-616 KVDLIEITTVNNER
+616 IEIKVNLEEIKTVNAER
-630 TNLIKDLSWPE
+630 TNQLKDANYSELE
-641 MESNFNKSNF
+641 TNAKNFKYSKS
-651 VKSKKEKAVK
+651 SKEKAPK
-661 KEKIDTKKA
+661 KEKIDTKKV
-670 SYDLYLKSKS
+670 SYELYLKKKS
-680 IEEIASE
+680 IEEIAAE
-687 RSLAV
+687 RNLAV
-692 GTISKHLSHYVG
+692 GTISNHLSHYVG

-725 LKTDDHILS
+725 LKSDTQLLS

-754 AYFDNCNKEEI
+754 AYFDNCNKEVV

>member
-1 MTQIQEN
+1 MTQTQGN

-15 AAKFINNTN
+15 ASKFINNTN

-36 KTTFLKSVIKSTYK
+36 KTTFLKTVIKSTYK

-69 IHSMFQIPPSA
+69 IHSFFQIPPSA
-80 FVPELENDAGGQQ
+80 FVPQKENENNPQ

-100 GLLEK
+100 ELLEK

-133 LLDAIDHVLKSVRRK
+133 LLDAIDHILKSVRRK
-148 PFEPFGGVQ
+148 PLEAFGGVQ

-171 KEEEWNFLK
+171 KDDEWSFLK
-180 RFYSSIYFFDALVFR
+180 RFYSSIYFFDALVFK
-195 ENVNKPIYL
+195 ENSSKPIYL

-212 QDQDF
+212 HDQEF
-217 ISLLNNFRTNSVNE
+217 ISLLNNFRTNNINE
-231 DDIKLLNNYYKPD
+231 DDIKLLNDHYKPD
-244 FKSSKKEKYIYLS
+244 FKSTKNNKYIYLS

-264 KINQESLHELKE
+264 KINQESLDELRE

-285 KDDFAEYLFPVEQRM
+285 KDDFADYLFPVEPRM

-305 AQVMFVKNDAEF
+305 AQVMFVKNDPDF
-317 PKRYYNGKIATIS
+317 PKRYFNGKIATIS
-330 NIDNDSI
+330 KIEKDSI
-337 EVLFEDN
+337 EVMFEES
-344 NEPMILDKFT
+344 NEPMQLDKFT
-354 WENITYKL
+354 WENITYKH
-362 NETTNEIEERVI
+362 NDTTNEIEENVV
-374 GTFTQFPVKL
+374 GTFTQYPIKL

-435 SRLANDEKVLSYSD
+435 TRLANDEKVLSYAD
-449 NKINRDVLF
+449 NKINKQALV

-463 EQFVYLQ
+463 EQFVYIQ
-470 NYLIDC
+470 NYLLEC

-485 FQKHLETYSD
+485 FQRHLETYSD

-500 VKNMNF
+500 VKNLNLN
-506 DFAVALKDKIA
+506 FAVSLKDKIST
-517 ELKETGDK
+517 LKETSDK
-525 FLAWIYNNFLNRIEL
+525 FLSWINNNFLNRIEL
-540 AGKLNLK
+540 ADKLSTK
-547 VSGAKNYFEP
+547 VIGAKNFFEP
-557 KIKQISELILKKIE
+557 KFKELSDVLQKKISEL
-571 DLDSEKRTKE
+571 DNEKRTKE

-587 KLENL
+587 KLDTL

-598 KIQKTKILV
+598 KIQKSKILV
-607 DSAFSPISS
+607 ESAFNP
-616 KVDLIEITTVNNER
+616 IEIKVNLEEIKTVNAER
-630 TNLIKDLSWPE
+630 TNQLKDAIYSELE
-641 MESNFNKSNF
+641 TNDKNFKYSKS
-651 VKSKKEKAVK
+651 SKEKAPK
-661 KEKIDTKKA
+661 KEKIDTKKV
-670 SYDLYLKSKS
+670 SYELYLKKKS
-680 IEEIASE
+680 IEEIAAE
-687 RSLAV
+687 RNLAV
-692 GTISKHLSHYVG
+692 GTISNHLSHYVG

-725 LKTDDHILS
+725 LKSDTQLLS

-754 AYFDNCNKEEI
+754 AYFDNCNKEVV

>member
-1 MTQIQEN
+1 MTQTQGN

-15 AAKFINNTN
+15 ASKFINNTN

-36 KTTFLKSVIKSTYK
+36 KTTFLKTVIKSTYK

-69 IHSMFQIPPSA
+69 IHSFFQIPPSA
-80 FVPELENDAGGQQ
+80 FVPQKENENNPQ

-100 GLLEK
+100 ELLEK

-133 LLDAIDHVLKSVRRK
+133 LLDAIDNILKSVRRK
-148 PFEPFGGVQ
+148 PLEAFGGVQ

-171 KEEEWNFLK
+171 KDDEWSFLK
-180 RFYSSIYFFDALVFR
+180 RFYSSIYFFDALVFK
-195 ENVNKPIYL
+195 ENSSKPIYL

-212 QDQDF
+212 HDQEF
-217 ISLLNNFRTNSVNE
+217 ISLLNNFRTNNINE
-231 DDIKLLNNYYKPD
+231 DDIKLLNDHYKPD
-244 FKSSKKEKYIYLS
+244 FKSTKNNKYIYLS

-264 KINQESLHELKE
+264 KINQESLDELRE

-285 KDDFAEYLFPVEQRM
+285 KDDFADYLFPVEPRM

-305 AQVMFVKNDAEF
+305 AQVMFVKNDPDF
-317 PKRYYNGKIATIS
+317 PKRYFNGKIATIS
-330 NIDNDSI
+330 KIEKDSI
-337 EVLFEDN
+337 EVMFEES
-344 NEPMILDKFT
+344 NEPMQLDKFT
-354 WENITYKL
+354 WENITYKH
-362 NETTNEIEERVI
+362 NDTTNEIEENVV
-374 GTFTQFPVKL
+374 GTFTQYPIKL

-435 SRLANDEKVLSYSD
+435 TRLANDEKVLSYAD
-449 NKINRDVLF
+449 NKINKQALV

-463 EQFVYLQ
+463 EQFVYIQ
-470 NYLIDC
+470 NYLLEC

-485 FQKHLETYSD
+485 FQRHLETYSD

-500 VKNMNF
+500 VKNLNF
-506 DFAVALKDKIA
+506 DFAVALKDKIST
-517 ELKETGDK
+517 LKETSDK
-525 FLAWIYNNFLNRIEL
+525 FLSWINNNFLNRIEL
-540 AGKLNLK
+540 ADKLSTK
-547 VSGAKNYFEP
+547 VIGAKNFFEP
-557 KIKQISELILKKIE
+557 KFKELSDVLQKKIAE
-571 DLDSEKRTKE
+571 LDNEKRTKE

-587 KLENL
+587 KLDTL

-598 KIQKTKILV
+598 KIQKSKILV
-607 DSAFSPISS
+607 ESAFNP
-616 KVDLIEITTVNNER
+616 IEIKVNLEEIKTVNAER
-630 TNLIKDLSWPE
+630 TNQLKDANYSEPDTN
-641 MESNFNKSNF
+641 SKSF
-651 VKSKKEKAVK
+651 KYSKSPKEKAPK
-661 KEKIDTKKA
+661 KEKIDTKKV
-670 SYDLYLKSKS
+670 SYELYLKKKS
-680 IEEIASE
+680 IEEIAAE
-687 RSLAV
+687 RNLAV
-692 GTISKHLSHYVG
+692 GTISNHLSHYVG

-725 LKTDDHILS
+725 LKSDTQLLS

-754 AYFDNCNKEEI
+754 AYFDNCNKEVV

>member
-1 MTQIQEN
+1 MTQTQVN

-15 AAKFINNTN
+15 ASKFINNTN

-36 KTTFLKSVIKSTYK
+36 KTTFLKTVIKSTYK

-69 IHSMFQIPPSA
+69 IHSFFQIPPSA
-80 FVPELENDAGGQQ
+80 FVPQKENENNPQ

-100 GLLEK
+100 ELLEK

-133 LLDAIDHVLKSVRRK
+133 LLDAIDHILKSVRRK
-148 PFEPFGGVQ
+148 PLEAFGGVQ

-171 KEEEWNFLK
+171 KDDEWSFLK
-180 RFYSSIYFFDALVFR
+180 RFYSSIYFFDALVFK
-195 ENVNKPIYL
+195 ENSSKPIYL

-212 QDQDF
+212 HDQEF
-217 ISLLNNFRTNSVNE
+217 ISLLNNFRTNNINE
-231 DDIKLLNNYYKPD
+231 DDIKLLNDHYKPD
-244 FKSSKKEKYIYLS
+244 FKSTKNNKYIYLS

-264 KINQESLHELKE
+264 KINQESLSELKE

-285 KDDFAEYLFPVEQRM
+285 KDDFADYLFPVEPKM

-305 AQVMFVKNDAEF
+305 AQVMFVKNDPDF
-317 PKRYYNGKIATIS
+317 PKRYFNGKIATIS
-330 NIDNDSI
+330 NIEKDSI
-337 EVLFEDN
+337 EVMFEES
-344 NEPMILDKFT
+344 NEPMQLDKFT
-354 WENITYKL
+354 WENITYKH
-362 NETTNEIEERVI
+362 NDTTNEIEENVV
-374 GTFTQFPVKL
+374 GTFTQYPIKL

-435 SRLANDEKVLSYSD
+435 TRLANDEKVLSYAD
-449 NKINRDVLF
+449 NKINKQALV

-463 EQFVYLQ
+463 EQFVYIQ
-470 NYLIDC
+470 NYLLEC

-485 FQKHLETYSD
+485 FQRHLETYSD

-500 VKNMNF
+500 VKNLNF
-506 DFAVALKDKIA
+506 DFAVSLKDKIST
-517 ELKETGDK
+517 LKETSDK
-525 FLAWIYNNFLNRIEL
+525 FLSWINNNFLNRIEL
-540 AGKLNLK
+540 ADKLSTK
-547 VSGAKNYFEP
+547 VIGAKNFFEP
-557 KIKQISELILKKIE
+557 KFKELSDVLQKKIAE
-571 DLDSEKRTKE
+571 LDNEKRTKE

-587 KLENL
+587 KLDTL

-598 KIQKTKILV
+598 KIQKSKILV
-607 DSAFSPISS
+607 ESAFNP
-616 KVDLIEITTVNNER
+616 IEIKVNLEEIKIVNAER
-630 TNLIKDLSWPE
+630 TNQLKDAIYSELE
-641 MESNFNKSNF
+641 TNDKNFKYSKS
-651 VKSKKEKAVK
+651 SKEKAPK
-661 KEKIDTKKA
+661 KEKIDTKKV
-670 SYDLYLKSKS
+670 SYELYLKKKS
-680 IEEIASE
+680 IEEIAAE
-687 RSLAV
+687 RNLAV
-692 GTISKHLSHYVG
+692 GTISNHLSHYVG

-725 LKTDDHILS
+725 LKSDTQLLS

-754 AYFDNCNKEEI
+754 AYFDNCNKEVV

>member
-1 MTQIQEN
+1 MTQTQGN

-15 AAKFINNTN
+15 ASKFINNTN

-36 KTTFLKSVIKSTYK
+36 KTTFLKTVIKSTYK

-69 IHSMFQIPPSA
+69 IHSFFQIPPSA
-80 FVPELENDAGGQQ
+80 FVPQKENENNPQ

-100 GLLEK
+100 ELLEK

-133 LLDAIDHVLKSVRRK
+133 LLDAIDNILKSVRRK
-148 PFEPFGGVQ
+148 PLEAFGGVQ

-171 KEEEWNFLK
+171 KDDEWSFLK
-180 RFYSSIYFFDALVFR
+180 RFYSSIYFFDALVFK
-195 ENVNKPIYL
+195 ENSSKPIYL

-212 QDQDF
+212 HDMEF
-217 ISLLNNFRTNSVNE
+217 ISLLNNFRTNNINE
-231 DDIKLLNNYYKPD
+231 DDIKLLNDHYKPD
-244 FKSSKKEKYIYLS
+244 FKSTKNNKYIYLS

-264 KINQESLHELKE
+264 KINQESLDELRE

-285 KDDFAEYLFPVEQRM
+285 KDDFADYLFPVEPRM

-305 AQVMFVKNDAEF
+305 AQVMFVKNDPDF
-317 PKRYYNGKIATIS
+317 PKRYFNGKIATIS
-330 NIDNDSI
+330 KIEKDSI
-337 EVLFEDN
+337 EVMFEES
-344 NEPMILDKFT
+344 NEPMQLDKFT
-354 WENITYKL
+354 WENITYKH
-362 NETTNEIEERVI
+362 NDTTNEIEENVV
-374 GTFTQFPVKL
+374 GTFTQYPIKL

-435 SRLANDEKVLSYSD
+435 TRLANDEKVLSYAD
-449 NKINRDVLF
+449 NKINKQALV

-463 EQFVYLQ
+463 EQFVYIQ
-470 NYLIDC
+470 NYLLEC

-485 FQKHLETYSD
+485 FQRHLETYSD

-500 VKNMNF
+500 VKNLNF
-506 DFAVALKDKIA
+506 DFAVALKDKIST
-517 ELKETGDK
+517 LKETSDK
-525 FLAWIYNNFLNRIEL
+525 FLSWINNNFLNRIEL
-540 AGKLNLK
+540 ADKLSTK
-547 VSGAKNYFEP
+547 VIGAKNFFEP
-557 KIKQISELILKKIE
+557 KFKELSDVLQKKIAE
-571 DLDSEKRTKE
+571 LDNEKRTKE

-587 KLENL
+587 KLDTL

-598 KIQKTKILV
+598 MIQKSKILV
-607 DSAFSPISS
+607 ESAFNP
-616 KVDLIEITTVNNER
+616 IEIKVNLEEIKTVNAER
-630 TNLIKDLSWPE
+630 TNQLKDANYSEPDTN
-641 MESNFNKSNF
+641 SKSF
-651 VKSKKEKAVK
+651 KYSKSPKEKAPK
-661 KEKIDTKKA
+661 KEKIDTKKV
-670 SYDLYLKSKS
+670 SYELYLKKKS
-680 IEEIASE
+680 IEEIAAE
-687 RSLAV
+687 RNLAV
-692 GTISKHLSHYVG
+692 GTISNHLSHYVG

-725 LKTDDHILS
+725 LKSDTQLLS

-754 AYFDNCNKEEI
+754 AYFDNCNKEVV

>member
-1 MTQIQEN
+1 MTQTQGN

-15 AAKFINNTN
+15 ASKFINNTN

-36 KTTFLKSVIKSTYK
+36 KTTFLKTVIKSTYK

-69 IHSMFQIPPSA
+69 IHSFFQIPPSA
-80 FVPELENDAGGQQ
+80 FVPQKENESNPQ

-100 GLLEK
+100 ELLEK

-133 LLDAIDHVLKSVRRK
+133 LLDAIDHILKSVRRK
-148 PFEPFGGVQ
+148 PLEAFGGVQ

-171 KEEEWNFLK
+171 KDDEWSFLK
-180 RFYSSIYFFDALVFR
+180 RFYSSIYFFDALVFN
-195 ENVNKPIYL
+195 ENSSKPIYL

-212 QDQDF
+212 HDQEF
-217 ISLLNNFRTNSVNE
+217 ISLLNNFRTNNINE
-231 DDIKLLNNYYKPD
+231 DDIKLLNDHYKPD
-244 FKSSKKEKYIYLS
+244 FKSTKNNKYIYLS

-264 KINQESLHELKE
+264 KINQESLDELRE

-285 KDDFAEYLFPVEQRM
+285 KDDFADYLFPVEPRM

-305 AQVMFVKNDAEF
+305 AQVMFVKNDPDF
-317 PKRYYNGKIATIS
+317 PKRYFNGKIATIS
-330 NIDNDSI
+330 KIEKDSI
-337 EVLFEDN
+337 EVMFEES
-344 NEPMILDKFT
+344 NEPMQLDKFT
-354 WENITYKL
+354 WENITYKH
-362 NETTNEIEERVI
+362 NDTTNEIDENVV
-374 GTFTQFPVKL
+374 GTFTQYPIKL

-435 SRLANDEKVLSYSD
+435 TRLANDEKVLSYAD
-449 NKINRDVLF
+449 NKINKQALV

-463 EQFVYLQ
+463 EQFVYMQ
-470 NYLIDC
+470 NYLLEC

-485 FQKHLETYSD
+485 FQRHLETYSD

-500 VKNMNF
+500 VKNLNF
-506 DFAVALKDKIA
+506 DFAVSLKDKISI
-517 ELKETGDK
+517 LKETSDK
-525 FLAWIYNNFLNRIEL
+525 FLSWINNNFLNRIEL
-540 AGKLNLK
+540 ADKLSTK
-547 VSGAKNYFEP
+547 VIGAKNFFEP
-557 KIKQISELILKKIE
+557 KFKELSDVLQKKIAE
-571 DLDSEKRTKE
+571 LDSEKRTKE

-587 KLENL
+587 KLDTL

-598 KIQKTKILV
+598 KIQKSKILV
-607 DSAFSPISS
+607 ESAFNP
-616 KVDLIEITTVNNER
+616 IEIKVNLEEIKTVNAER
-630 TNLIKDLSWPE
+630 ANQLKDANYSEPDTNSK
-641 MESNFNKSNF
+641 NFKYSKSP
-651 VKSKKEKAVK
+651 KEKAPK
-661 KEKIDTKKA
+661 KEKIDTKKV
-670 SYDLYLKSKS
+670 SYELYLKKKS
-680 IEEIASE
+680 IEEIAAE
-687 RSLAV
+687 RNLAV
-692 GTISKHLSHYVG
+692 GTISNHLSHYVG

-725 LKTDDHILS
+725 LKSDTQLLS

-754 AYFDNCNKEEI
+754 AYFDNCNKEVV

>member
-1 MTQIQEN
+1 MTQTQGN

-15 AAKFINNTN
+15 ASKFINNTN

-36 KTTFLKSVIKSTYK
+36 KTTFLKTVIKSTYK

-69 IHSMFQIPPSA
+69 IHSFFQIPPSA
-80 FVPELENDAGGQQ
+80 FVPHKENESNPQ

-100 GLLEK
+100 ELLEK

-133 LLDAIDHVLKSVRRK
+133 LLDAIDHILKSVRRK
-148 PFEPFGGVQ
+148 PLEAFGGVQ

-171 KEEEWNFLK
+171 KDDEWSFLK
-180 RFYSSIYFFDALVFR
+180 RFYSSIYFFDALVFK
-195 ENVNKPIYL
+195 ENSSKPIYL

-212 QDQDF
+212 HDQEF
-217 ISLLNNFRTNSVNE
+217 ISLLNNFRTNNINE
-231 DDIKLLNNYYKPD
+231 DDIKLLNDHYKPD
-244 FKSSKKEKYIYLS
+244 FKSTKNNKYIYLS

-264 KINQESLHELKE
+264 KINQESLSELKE

-285 KDDFAEYLFPVEQRM
+285 KDDFADYLFPVEPKM

-305 AQVMFVKNDAEF
+305 AQVMFVKNDPDF
-317 PKRYYNGKIATIS
+317 PKRYFNGKIATIS
-330 NIDNDSI
+330 NIEKDSI
-337 EVLFEDN
+337 EVMFEES
-344 NEPMILDKFT
+344 NEPMQLDKFT
-354 WENITYKL
+354 WENITYKH
-362 NETTNEIEERVI
+362 NDTTNEIEENVV
-374 GTFTQFPVKL
+374 GTFTQYPIKL

-435 SRLANDEKVLSYSD
+435 TRLANDEKVLNYAD
-449 NKINRDVLF
+449 NKINKQDLV

-463 EQFVYLQ
+463 EQFVYIQ
-470 NYLIDC
+470 NYLLEC

-485 FQKHLETYSD
+485 FQRHLETYSD

-500 VKNMNF
+500 VKNLNF
-506 DFAVALKDKIA
+506 DFAVSLKDKISR
-517 ELKETGDK
+517 LKETSDK
-525 FLAWIYNNFLNRIEL
+525 FLSWINNNFLNRIEL
-540 AGKLNLK
+540 ADKLSTK
-547 VSGAKNYFEP
+547 VIGAKNFFEP
-557 KIKQISELILKKIE
+557 KFKELSDLLQKKIAE
-571 DLDSEKRTKE
+571 LDNEKRTKE

-587 KLENL
+587 KLDTL

-598 KIQKTKILV
+598 KIQKSKILV
-607 DSAFSPISS
+607 ESAFNP
-616 KVDLIEITTVNNER
+616 IEIKVNLEEIKTVNAER
-630 TNLIKDLSWPE
+630 TNQLKDANYSEPDTN
-641 MESNFNKSNF
+641 SKNFKYSKSP
-651 VKSKKEKAVK
+651 KEKAPK
-661 KEKIDTKKA
+661 KEKIDTKKV
-670 SYDLYLKSKS
+670 SYELYLKKKS
-680 IEEIASE
+680 IEEIAAE
-687 RSLAV
+687 RNLAV
-692 GTISKHLSHYVG
+692 GTISNHLSHYVG

-725 LKTDDHILS
+725 LKSDTQLLS

-754 AYFDNCNKEEI
+754 AYFDNCNKEVV

>member
-1 MTQIQEN
+1 MTQTQGN

-15 AAKFINNTN
+15 ASKFINNTN

-36 KTTFLKSVIKSTYK
+36 KTTFLKTVIKSTYK

-69 IHSMFQIPPSA
+69 IHSFFQIPPSA
-80 FVPELENDAGGQQ
+80 FVPQKENENNPQ

-100 GLLEK
+100 ELLEK

-133 LLDAIDHVLKSVRRK
+133 LLDAIDHILKSVRRK
-148 PFEPFGGVQ
+148 PLEAFGGVQ

-171 KEEEWNFLK
+171 KDDEWSFLK
-180 RFYSSIYFFDALVFR
+180 RFYSSIYFFDALVFK
-195 ENVNKPIYL
+195 ENSSKPIYL

-212 QDQDF
+212 HDQEF
-217 ISLLNNFRTNSVNE
+217 ISLLNNFRTNNINE
-231 DDIKLLNNYYKPD
+231 DDIKLLNDHYKPD
-244 FKSSKKEKYIYLS
+244 FKSTKNNKYIYLS

-264 KINQESLHELKE
+264 KINQESLDELRE

-285 KDDFAEYLFPVEQRM
+285 KDDFADYLFPVEPRM

-305 AQVMFVKNDAEF
+305 AQVMFVKNDPDF
-317 PKRYYNGKIATIS
+317 PKRYFNGKIATIS
-330 NIDNDSI
+330 KIEKDSI
-337 EVLFEDN
+337 EVMFEES
-344 NEPMILDKFT
+344 NEPMQLDKFT
-354 WENITYKL
+354 WENITYKH
-362 NETTNEIEERVI
+362 NDTTNEIEENVV
-374 GTFTQFPVKL
+374 GTFIQYPIKL

-435 SRLANDEKVLSYSD
+435 TRLANDEKVLSYAD
-449 NKINRDVLF
+449 NKINKQALV

-463 EQFVYLQ
+463 EQFVYIQ
-470 NYLIDC
+470 NYLLEC

-485 FQKHLETYSD
+485 FQRHLETYSD

-500 VKNMNF
+500 VKNLNF
-506 DFAVALKDKIA
+506 DFAVSLKDKIST
-517 ELKETGDK
+517 LKETSDK
-525 FLAWIYNNFLNRIEL
+525 FLSWINNNFLNRIEL
-540 AGKLNLK
+540 ADKLSTK
-547 VSGAKNYFEP
+547 VIGAKNFFEP
-557 KIKQISELILKKIE
+557 KFKELSDVLQKKISEL
-571 DLDSEKRTKE
+571 DNEKRTKE

-587 KLENL
+587 KLDTL

-598 KIQKTKILV
+598 KIQKSKILV
-607 DSAFSPISS
+607 ESAFNP
-616 KVDLIEITTVNNER
+616 IEIKVNLEEIKTVNAER
-630 TNLIKDLSWPE
+630 TNQLKDAIYSELE
-641 MESNFNKSNF
+641 TNDKNFKYSKS
-651 VKSKKEKAVK
+651 SKEKAPK
-661 KEKIDTKKA
+661 KEKIDTKKV
-670 SYDLYLKSKS
+670 SYELYLKKKS
-680 IEEIASE
+680 IEEIAAE
-687 RSLAV
+687 RNLAV
-692 GTISKHLSHYVG
+692 GTISNHLSHYVG

-725 LKTDDHILS
+725 LKSDTQLLS

-754 AYFDNCNKEEI
+754 AYFDNCNKEVV

>member
-1 MTQIQEN
+1 MTQTQGN

-15 AAKFINNTN
+15 ASKFINNTN

-36 KTTFLKSVIKSTYK
+36 KTTFLKTVIKSTYK

-69 IHSMFQIPPSA
+69 IHSFFQIPPSA
-80 FVPELENDAGGQQ
+80 FVPQKENENNPQ

-100 GLLEK
+100 ELLEK

-133 LLDAIDHVLKSVRRK
+133 LLDAIDNILKSVRRK
-148 PFEPFGGVQ
+148 PLEAFGGVQ

-171 KEEEWNFLK
+171 KDDEWSFLK
-180 RFYSSIYFFDALVFR
+180 RFYSSIYFFDALVFK
-195 ENVNKPIYL
+195 ENSSKPIYL

-212 QDQDF
+212 HDQEF
-217 ISLLNNFRTNSVNE
+217 ISLLNNFRTNNINE
-231 DDIKLLNNYYKPD
+231 DDIKLLNDHYKPD
-244 FKSSKKEKYIYLS
+244 FKSTKNNKYIYLS

-264 KINQESLHELKE
+264 KINQESLDELRE

-285 KDDFAEYLFPVEQRM
+285 KDDFADYLFPVEPRM
-300 ELKKG
+300 EIKKG
-305 AQVMFVKNDAEF
+305 AQVMFVKNDPDF
-317 PKRYYNGKIATIS
+317 PKRYFNGKIATIS
-330 NIDNDSI
+330 KIEKDSI
-337 EVLFEDN
+337 EVMFEES
-344 NEPMILDKFT
+344 NEPMQLDKFT
-354 WENITYKL
+354 WENITYKHSD
-362 NETTNEIEERVI
+362 TTNEIEENVV
-374 GTFTQFPVKL
+374 GTFTQYPIKL

-435 SRLANDEKVLSYSD
+435 TRLANDEKVLSYAD
-449 NKINRDVLF
+449 NKINKQALV

-463 EQFVYLQ
+463 EQFVYIQ
-470 NYLIDC
+470 NYLLEC

-485 FQKHLETYSD
+485 FQRHLETYSD

-500 VKNMNF
+500 VKNLNF
-506 DFAVALKDKIA
+506 DFAVSLKDKIST
-517 ELKETGDK
+517 LKETSDK
-525 FLAWIYNNFLNRIEL
+525 FLSWINNNFLNRIEL
-540 AGKLNLK
+540 ADKLSTK
-547 VSGAKNYFEP
+547 VIGAKNFFEP
-557 KIKQISELILKKIE
+557 KFKELSDVLQKKISEL
-571 DLDSEKRTKE
+571 DNEKRTKE

-587 KLENL
+587 KLDTL

-598 KIQKTKILV
+598 KIQKSKILV
-607 DSAFSPISS
+607 ESAFNP
-616 KVDLIEITTVNNER
+616 IEIKVNLEEIKIVNAER
-630 TNLIKDLSWPE
+630 TNQLKDANYSEPDTN
-641 MESNFNKSNF
+641 SKSF
-651 VKSKKEKAVK
+651 KYSKSPKEKAPK
-661 KEKIDTKKA
+661 KEKIDTKKV
-670 SYDLYLKSKS
+670 SYELYLKKKS
-680 IEEIASE
+680 VEEIAAE
-687 RSLAV
+687 RNLAV
-692 GTISKHLSHYVG
+692 GTISNHLSHYVG

-725 LKTDDHILS
+725 LKSDTQLLS
-734 KEIIEKFNGKIGYA
+734 KEIIEKFNGKIGYV

-754 AYFDNCNKEEI
+754 AYFDNCNKEVV